1 MSSSSTSTI
10 SANNTNTNNS
20 SAPSHEQMSQ
30 FKVEQGELIAAGFTM
45 AEISQLLNRPAFYV
59 YDKQVIN
66 QQVDLF
72 RQHIPAR
79 IKLHYAVKANPYWP
93 VIQHLK
99 PLVDGFDVASQKEML
114 LALQSGMPVADIS
127 FAGPG
132 KGDAELLAAVIA
144 GVTLN
149 VESLGELQRICQL
162 GAKTNHT
169 PQVALRVNP
178 AFELK
183 ASGMKM
189 AGGAKPFGIDEEL
202 VLQTL
207 SDIGQMPVKLR
218 GFHIFCGS
226 QNLKAEA
233 LIEAHQHTFA
243 LAAKLV
249 AACPYRPEI
258 INLGGGFGIPYFAGE
273 RRLDLA
279 PVGESLNALLQQ
291 YNRELADIELVIEL
305 GRFLVA
311 DAGLYACQVVD
322 KKQSRGTT
330 YLVCNGGLHHHL
342 ANSGNFGQVI
352 RKNYPVAIANRMAQ
366 AELELVTI
374 VGPLC
379 TPLDILADR
388 MSLPK
393 AEVGDW
399 VVVYQSGAYGPTA
412 SPQDFLGHPNVA
424 EILL

>member
-1 MSSSSTSTI
+1 MSEL
-10 SANNTNTNNS
+10 
-20 SAPSHEQMSQ
+20 APVHEQMSQ
-30 FKVEQGELIAAGFTM
+30 FTQHDNQLLVGGFNLS
-45 AEISQLLNRPAFYV
+45 AISQLLGKTVFYA
-59 YDKQVIN
+59 YDRQIIQ
-66 QQVDLF
+66 QQVARF
-72 RQHIPAR
+72 RQHIPDR

-93 VIQHLK
+93 VVQCLK
-99 PLVDGFDVASQKEML
+99 PLVDGFDVASQQEML
-114 LALQSGMPVADIS
+114 LAMQTGMPVADIS

-132 KGDAELLAAVIA
+132 KGDAELLSAIAA

-149 VESLGELQRICQL
+149 VESPGELTRICKL
-162 GAKTNHT
+162 GQQTNQV

-189 AGGAKPFGIDEEL
+189 AGGAKPFGIDEEQ
-202 VLQTL
+202 VLQL
-207 SDIGQMPVKLR
+207 LPQIAKMPVKLR

-233 LIEAHQHTFA
+233 LIDAHQHTFA

-249 AACPYRPEI
+249 AACPYRPEM
-258 INLGGGFGIPYFAGE
+258 INLGGGFGIPYFSGE

-279 PVGESLNALLQQ
+279 PVGLSLQKLLQQ
-291 YNRELADIELVIEL
+291 YHSELADIELVIEL

-311 DAGLYACQVVD
+311 EAGIYACQVLD
-322 KKQSRGTT
+322 KKVSRGTT

-352 RKNYPVAIANRMAQ
+352 RKNYPVAIGNKLSSNEQ
-366 AELELVTI
+366 EQVTI

-388 MSLPK
+388 VLLPR

-412 SPQDFLGHPNVA
+412 SPQQFLGHPAVV
-424 EILL
+424 EVLL

>member
-1 MSSSSTSTI
+1 MTQT
-10 SANNTNTNNS
+10 
-20 SAPSHEQMSQ
+20 APVHEQMSQ
-30 FKVEQGELIAAGFTM
+30 FAQHENQLLVGGFSLS
-45 AEISQLLNRPAFYV
+45 AISQLLGKAVFYA
-59 YDKQVIN
+59 YDRKIIQ
-66 QQVDLF
+66 QQVARF
-72 RQHIPAR
+72 RQHIPER

-93 VIQHLK
+93 VVQFLK
-99 PLVDGFDVASQKEML
+99 PLVDGFDVASQQEML
-114 LALQSGMPVADIS
+114 LAMQTGMPVTDIS

-132 KGDAELLAAVIA
+132 KGDAELLSAIAA

-149 VESLGELQRICQL
+149 VESPGELTRICKL
-162 GAKTNHT
+162 GQQTNQV

-189 AGGAKPFGIDEEL
+189 AGGAKPFGIDEEQ
-202 VLQTL
+202 VLQL
-207 SDIGQMPVKLR
+207 LPQIAKMPVKLR

-233 LIEAHQHTFA
+233 LIDAHQHTFA

-249 AACPYRPEI
+249 AACPYRPEM
-258 INLGGGFGIPYFAGE
+258 INLGGGFGIPYFSGE

-279 PVGESLNALLQQ
+279 PVGLSLQKLLQQ
-291 YNRELADIELVIEL
+291 YHSELAGIALVIEL

-311 DAGLYACQVVD
+311 EAGVYACQVLD
-322 KKQSRGTT
+322 KKVSRGTT

-352 RKNYPVAIANRMAQ
+352 RKNYPVAIGNKLA
-366 AELELVTI
+366 AEEMEVVTI

-379 TPLDILADR
+379 TPLDILAEK
-388 MSLPK
+388 MLLPK

-412 SPQDFLGHPNVA
+412 SPQDFLGHPAVV
-424 EILL
+424 EVLV

>member
-1 MSSSSTSTI
+1 MSSTN
-10 SANNTNTNNS
+10 ANNTSTNYTGTNNN
-20 SAPSHEQMSQ
+20 SAPQHEQMNQ
-30 FKVEQGELIAAGFTM
+30 FRAEQGQLLAAGFTM
-45 AEISQLLNRPAFYV
+45 SEINQLLNQPAFYV
-59 YDKQVIN
+59 YDRNIIN
-66 QQVDLF
+66 QQVASF
-72 RQHIPAR
+72 RRHIPSR

-93 VIQHLK
+93 VVEHLK

-114 LALQSGMPVADIS
+114 LAIQSGMPVADIS

-132 KGDAELLAAVIA
+132 KGDAELLSAIIA

-149 VESLGELQRICQL
+149 VESLGELKRICTLAAQTS
-162 GAKTNHT
+162 KT

-189 AGGAKPFGIDEEL
+189 AGGAKPFGIDEEQ
-202 VLQTL
+202 VLEL
-207 SDIGQMPVKLR
+207 LADIADMPVKLR

-233 LIEAHQHTFA
+233 LIEAHQQTFA

-249 AACPYRPEI
+249 MACPYRPDT

-279 PVGESLNALLQQ
+279 PVGGSLNGLLSQ
-291 YNRELADIELVIEL
+291 YDAELADIELVIEL
-305 GRFLVA
+305 GRYLVA
-311 DAGLYACQVVD
+311 EAGLYACQVVD
-322 KKQSRGTT
+322 KKHSRGTT

-342 ANSGNFGQVI
+342 ANSGNFGQGI
-352 RKNYPVAIANRMAQ
+352 RKNYPVAIANRFSQ
-366 AELELVTI
+366 SETELVTI

-388 MSLPK
+388 MNLPK